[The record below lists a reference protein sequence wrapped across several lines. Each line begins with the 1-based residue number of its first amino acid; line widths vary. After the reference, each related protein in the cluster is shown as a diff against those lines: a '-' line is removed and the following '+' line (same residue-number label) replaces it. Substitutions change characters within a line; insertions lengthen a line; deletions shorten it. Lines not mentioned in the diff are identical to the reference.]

1 MSLGC
6 FLAHSIQRQLCNG
19 PKLGNSSTLTE
30 AFRCGAVNPCIDNH
44 GFHRSITINFKNKT
58 RH

>member
-6 FLAHSIQRQLCNG
+6 FFAKSIQRQLCNG

-30 AFRCGAVNPCIDNH
+30 AFRCGADVRLPMH
-44 GFHRSITINFKNKT
+44 
-58 RH
+58 